1 MSKKKRTLRHAP
13 IIHSKS
19 ANSEVFEKASE
30 WSDSLAPHSL
40 GEDSSASAE
49 ESTISRTPLLFI
61 GLVSAL
67 LFFVLLLQLF
77 HLQVAEGERMRGIA
91 EGNRVR
97 EQVTYAPRGRILDRN
112 GVVLADNTA
121 SFQLSATPYL
131 LPKEAP
137 ERERMYREVASIID
151 DVSTQDIKDE
161 ISQEGLDG
169 PQPVLLAEGL
179 PHETALEI
187 EYILPDLKGFDL
199 NSVPIR
205 DYKSDSGLSH
215 ILGYVGRVSEE
226 DIKENPDIYPI
237 DFIGKLGV
245 ESEYDE
251 VLRGQNGVVETEVDA
266 LGRPLRTLRERPTEP
281 GQDIKLTIDYG
292 LQKQLA
298 DSLRQQMNKAGVDSG
313 AGVILDP
320 RTGDVL
326 AMVSLPSYD
335 NNKFAKGIES
345 QEYQRL
351 INHPDQLMFNRAA
364 AGGYPSGSIIK
375 PISLMGAL
383 DTNTVTED
391 TVINDTGSLVVRSQY
406 DPSAT
411 FTFMGWEPEG
421 LGPMDARRAIA
432 MSSNIYFYKVA
443 GGHRDFEGMGIDN
456 LVKYYKKFGLGSQ
469 TGIDLPEETAGRVP
483 TPEWKKEQTGEEW
496 YVGDTYNLGIGQG
509 DLLVSPL
516 QMARA
521 HAAIANNGKLFRPNL
536 MSGNEPEVTSK
547 LNIKNHYF
555 RVVQEG
561 MRQTVSGGGTTSPAT
576 FADVGAPVAG
586 KSGTAETDP
595 GGNRDPHAWYS
606 AYAPYDDPQLQGV
619 VLLEEGEGGSQYA
632 APVLADVFKRYF
644 SQQ

>member
-1 MSKKKRTLRHAP
+1 MSKKKHELRHTP
-13 IIHSKS
+13 ISHSS
-19 ANSEVFEKASE
+19 SINSEVFDKASE
-30 WSDSLAPHSL
+30 WSDSLTPYSI
-40 GEDSSASAE
+40 GEDSSASTE
-49 ESTISRTPLLFI
+49 ENTISRIPILLI
-61 GLVSAL
+61 GLISGL
-67 LFFVLLLQLF
+67 LFFVLFLQLL
-77 HLQVAEGERMRGIA
+77 HLQIAEGERMRGIA

-97 EQVTYAPRGRILDRN
+97 EQVTYAPRGKILDRN

-131 LPKEAP
+131 LPGNTA
-137 ERERMYREVASIID
+137 ERERMYKKVANT
-151 DVSTQDIKDE
+151 VENLSTQEIKKE
-161 ISQEGLDG
+161 VSQEGMDS

-179 PHETALEI
+179 PRETALEV

-215 ILGYVGRVSEE
+215 ILGYVGRVSKKDLE
-226 DIKENPDIYPI
+226 ENPGIYPI

-245 ESEYDE
+245 EAEYDE

-281 GQDIKLTIDYG
+281 GQDINLTIDYE

-298 DSLRQQMNKAGVDSG
+298 DSLRKQMNDADVNSG
-313 AGVILDP
+313 SGVILDP
-320 RTGDVL
+320 DTGDIL

-335 NNKFAKGIES
+335 NNKFAKGIEPE
-345 QEYQRL
+345 EYQEL
-351 INHPDQLMFNRAA
+351 INHPKQPMFNRAA
-364 AGGYPSGSIIK
+364 AGGFPSGSVIK
-375 PISLMGAL
+375 PVALIGAL

-391 TVINDTGSLVVRSQY
+391 TIINDTGSLVVRSQY

-411 FTFMGWEPEG
+411 FTFMGWDPSG

-432 MSSNIYFYKVA
+432 MSSNIYFYTVA
-443 GGHRDFEGMGIDN
+443 GGSESFDGMGIDN
-456 LVKYYKKFGLGSQ
+456 LVKYYKKFGLGSR
-469 TGIDLPEETAGRVP
+469 TGIDLPEETEGRVP
-483 TPEWKKEQTGEEW
+483 TPEWKKSQTGEEW

-536 MSGNEPEVTSK
+536 MDGNEPEITSK
-547 LNIKNHYF
+547 LNIKDHYF
-555 RVVQEG
+555 QVVQEG
-561 MRQTVSGGGTTSPAT
+561 MRQTVTRGTTSPVT

-595 GGNRDPHAWYS
+595 NGTRDPHAWYS
-606 AYAPYDDPQLQGV
+606 AYAPYDDPEVLGV

-632 APVLADVFKRYF
+632 APVLAEVFKQYF
-644 SQQ
+644 R